1 MNVDISIIAP
11 LLNEEEN
18 VYELYQRIK
27 KSCSTLGVTYEII
40 LIDDGSKDNTLQVIE
55 KIAKEDSSLKYIS
68 FSRSFGHQAA
78 LFAGIEKS
86 TGKKFEAVFFHF
98 HGVKFYEN
106 DIVSLAPSLY
116 QLDKSKI
123 KLFYNPY
130 VRELFKSNIEVNKL
144 GFSFNSNGSSG
155 ISPYKSLNFGT
166 LIKYYIEGFK
176 SSRRNI
182 LGVFLLKKVKH
193 HYFFN
198 VTKL

>member
-1 MNVDISIIAP
+1 
-11 LLNEEEN
+11 
-18 VYELYQRIK
+18 
-27 KSCSTLGVTYEII
+27 
-40 LIDDGSKDNTLQVIE
+40 
-55 KIAKEDSSLKYIS
+55 
-68 FSRSFGHQAA
+68 
-78 LFAGIEKS
+78 
-86 TGKKFEAVFFHF
+86 
-98 HGVKFYEN
+98 
-106 DIVSLAPSLY
+106 
-116 QLDKSKI
+116 
-123 KLFYNPY
+123 